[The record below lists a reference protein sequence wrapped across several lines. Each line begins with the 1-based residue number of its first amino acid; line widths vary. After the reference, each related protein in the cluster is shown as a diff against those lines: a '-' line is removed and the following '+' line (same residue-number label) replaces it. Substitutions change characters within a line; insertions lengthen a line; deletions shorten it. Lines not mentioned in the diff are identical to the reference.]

1 MKKWPEIITK
11 ILSIRL
17 SLLVVCEVALLLLTS
32 LVVMFYFSRQA
43 LRKEELN
50 NAEQTLE
57 GTVQRIDN
65 ILLGV
70 EQLTDNVYRDLL
82 LHLDEPDRMF
92 YYSRRIVE
100 CNPYIV
106 GCAIVFKPYYYP
118 DRELFMAY
126 VHRKGNSL
134 SSDGNSEL
142 VTQDTFTN
150 KPYTQQTWYTEPM
163 TTCKACWTNPL
174 KNEYTENEALSTFC
188 LPILDQD
195 SECVGVIAVDLPI
208 ALLSKIIL
216 DVKPSP
222 NGYATLLARN
232 GSYIVHPDS
241 EKLLPRGMLEP
252 WSMSHKKWKKKL
264 GWWLYQRKDVQKA
277 ACVYATAMMEAEH
290 VTELGI
296 TTCKAVIPNG
306 IETDAYPCKTSFDVV
321 RKQVLFLG
329 RIHVKKGIEILFD
342 AWKRVYPEYP
352 EWQLLVVG
360 NGEAEYKHS
369 LENKAEILGLKDC
382 IKILPPMFGAAKTK
396 IYHESA
402 IFCLPSY
409 SENFG
414 MTIAESMS
422 CGTPVIT
429 TTNCPWE
436 ILDESKI
443 GWCVDLSVDNI
454 ERALREAMTMTPTDL
469 YEMGQQASKLINENY
484 DYRVVTRNTLRLYKW
499 LLNSGEK
506 PEFIY
511 D

>member
-1 MKKWPEIITK
+1 MKVLTFVSSLDLNSGGP
-11 ILSIRL
+11 SR
-17 SLLVVCEVALLLLTS
+17 SVPLLVKGLAELGVDIALMTIRS
-32 LVVMFYFSRQA
+32 ENMNIHA
-43 LRKEELN
+43 
-50 NAEQTLE
+50 LE
-57 GTVQRIDN
+57 GTTAKLKLFEPSFSRKEIRQYLIAEGFDLIQIQSMWELSYHKVMAEARK
-65 ILLGV
+65 LG
-70 EQLTDNVYRDLL
+70 
-82 LHLDEPDRMF
+82 
-92 YYSRRIVE
+92 I
-100 CNPYIV
+100 PYIV
-106 GCAIVFKPYYYP
+106 
-118 DRELFMAY
+118 
-126 VHRKGNSL
+126 
-134 SSDGNSEL
+134 
-142 VTQDTFTN
+142 T
-150 KPYTQQTWYTEPM
+150 
-163 TTCKACWTNPL
+163 
-174 KNEYTENEALSTFC
+174 
-188 LPILDQD
+188 
-195 SECVGVIAVDLPI
+195 
-208 ALLSKIIL
+208 
-216 DVKPSP
+216 
-222 NGYATLLARN
+222 
-232 GSYIVHPDS
+232 
-241 EKLLPRGMLEP
+241 PRGMLEP

-277 ACVYATAMMEAEH
+277 ACVYATARMEAEH

-329 RIHVKKGIEILFD
+329 RIHVKKGIEHLFD

-382 IKILPPMFGAAKTK
+382 IKILPPMFGSAKTK

-414 MTIAESMS
+414 MTIAEAMS

-436 ILDESKI
+436 ILNESKI
-443 GWCVDLSVDNI
+443 GWCVDQSVDNI

-469 YEMGQQASKLINENY
+469 YEMGQQASKLISENY

-506 PEFIY
+506 PEFVY
-511 D
+511 E